1 MIGLV
6 LLLGLVLGTAL
17 NLLIAAQLR
26 ADMPQA
32 KSVSPLRFLP
42 LIGSVTRRAWVS
54 LAVEL
59 VTSVMAVVLW
69 QQYGWSPRFWLL
81 LAACLVLID
90 TAAIDWQVKLIDTL
104 IMVAA
109 TVAAVA
115 FAPMI
120 VGSWVRS
127 LQGLLAAG
135 IVFILFFVIAKV
147 LYPQQ
152 QAPFGLG
159 DVYLG
164 MFIGALVGF
173 YNVGPALF
181 YGMMLAGLASIGMIV
196 VLGFAKARH
205 IPISYGSFLCLGVL
219 LYLTISPL

>member
-6 LLLGLVLGTAL
+6 LLVGLVLGTAL
-17 NLLIAAQLR
+17 NLLIWVQLR
-26 ADMPQA
+26 ADHPQA
-32 KSVSPLRFLP
+32 EGVSRLRWVPLV
-42 LIGSVTRRAWVS
+42 GSIAQRAWVS

-59 VTSVMAVVLW
+59 ATSAMAVVLW

-81 LAACLVLID
+81 LAASLVLID

-104 IMVAA
+104 VMVAA
-109 TVAAVA
+109 TIAAVA

-120 VGSWVRS
+120 VGSWTRS

-135 IVFILFFVIAKV
+135 LVFVLFFVIAKV

-181 YGMMLAGLASIGMIV
+181 YGMMLAGLASVVMIV

-205 IPISYGSFLCLGVL
+205 IPISYGSFLCVGVL
-219 LYLTISPL
+219 LYLTITPL

>member
-6 LLLGLVLGTAL
+6 LLLGAVLGTAL

-26 ADMPQA
+26 GDLPQPEGG
-32 KSVSPLRFLP
+32 SPLRWVP
-42 LIGSVTRRAWVS
+42 LVGSLARRAWVG

-59 VTSVMAVVLW
+59 ATIGMAVVLW
-69 QQYGWSPRFWLL
+69 QQHGWTPRFWLL
-81 LAACLVLID
+81 LAASLVLID

-109 TVAAVA
+109 TVGAVA

-120 VGSWVRS
+120 VGSWTRS

-135 IVFILFFVIAKV
+135 LVFVLFFVIAKM
-147 LYPQQ
+147 LYPHQ

-196 VLGFAKARH
+196 VLGFARARH

-219 LYLTISPL
+219 LYLVVSPL